1 MNTQHINARSLQY
14 RMIQKNSP
22 PAKVEDRWRRT
33 TTTTLDFNKIWKE
46 LWNTLSNDQEKETL
60 WKLTHRVLSTR
71 CSLAKW
77 EIRTTTKCPL
87 ILHSN
92 KIYTSCSSRL
102 SASKATLATRGN
114 VDNEDNRSSK
124 NNQNERNSTF
134 QRSCTGQVSNQLVR
148 YTWFWQN
155 WTFYMEHPKKES
167 LW

>member
-33 TTTTLDFNKIWKE
+33 TTKTLDFNKIWKE

-134 QRSCTGQVSNQLVR
+134 RRSCTGQVSNQLVR
-148 YTWFWQN
+148 YT
-155 WTFYMEHPKKES
+155 
-167 LW
+167 